1 MVSTLLCTVVAD
13 HPLILLTGTSAAGK
27 TTVGRLLADAL
38 PTSAFVEGDAV
49 RTMVR
54 GGRADMTPEPSPEA
68 LRQLALRH
76 RQTALLAD
84 SFHEAGFATVVE
96 DIVIGRHLVEFVRSL
111 RARPLHV
118 VVLVP
123 DEATVRRREAER
135 EKIAYDDVWTPAALN
150 AVVHRDTPR
159 IGLWLDTSTQTAE
172 ETVEQ
177 VLKRLP
183 ESRIEHL

>member
-1 MVSTLLCTVVAD
+1 VPD

-49 RTMVR
+49 RTMIR
-54 GGRADMTPEPSPEA
+54 NGRADMAPEPSPEA
-68 LRQLALRH
+68 LRQLELRY

-96 DIVIGRHLVEFVRSL
+96 DVIIGRHLVEFVRSL

-123 DEATVRRREAER
+123 DEETVRRREAER
-135 EKIAYDDVWTPAALN
+135 SKIAYDDVWTPAALN

-159 IGLWLDTSTQTAE
+159 IGLWLDSSTQTAE
-172 ETVEQ
+172 QTVEQ
-177 VLKRLP
+177 VLNRLP
-183 ESRIEHL
+183 ESLIEHL

>member
-1 MVSTLLCTVVAD
+1 MAD

-38 PTSAFVEGDAV
+38 PASAFIEGDAV

-54 GGRADMTPEPSPEA
+54 NGRADMTPEPTAEA
-68 LRQLALRH
+68 LRQLALRY

-96 DIVIGRHLVEFVRSL
+96 DVIVGHHLVEFVRSL

-118 VVLVP
+118 IVLVP
-123 DEATVRRREAER
+123 DEDTVRRREAER
-135 EKIAYDDVWTPAALN
+135 GKIAYDDVWTPAALN

-159 IGLWLDTSTQTAE
+159 IGLWLDTSTQTAA

-177 VLKRLP
+177 VLNRLP